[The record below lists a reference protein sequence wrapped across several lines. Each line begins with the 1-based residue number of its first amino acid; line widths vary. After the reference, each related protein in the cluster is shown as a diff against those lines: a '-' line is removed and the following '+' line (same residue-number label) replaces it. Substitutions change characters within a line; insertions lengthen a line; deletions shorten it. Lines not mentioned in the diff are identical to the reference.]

1 MQLHKKHATRTF
13 DGFTPPKISIPTRF
27 YSSNKLSK
35 LYTTNKLC
43 QPQIKTE
50 NSHEL

>member
-13 DGFTPPKISIPTRF
+13 DGFTPAKIGIPTRL